1 MWHVREHKIS
11 QINLEHRLR
20 LEPFDFYLARRRL
33 RWAGHVSRMPMSRL
47 PRLLLSSWVD
57 HKRPQ
62 QRPQFTYGHG
72 LKRDLHNAGVDVKNW
87 GSLAMNRNLWHA
99 VTQQKNV
106 HCNSNGGGYAW
117 MEESKSE
124 DTAAERILPSPSSY
138 AGVILG
144 LSESSAIA
152 LDQQSTSKAIFLP
165 ANSNCDHHDM
175 QPTQATSPAQP
186 AAKSSFKII
195 SPPIILTVPQRC
207 SRRLA
212 AKAEQAGGRLVY
224 SHTNA
229 PLVILR

>member
-1 MWHVREHKIS
+1 
-11 QINLEHRLR
+11 
-20 LEPFDFYLARRRL
+20 
-33 RWAGHVSRMPMSRL
+33 MSRL

-87 GSLAMNRNLWHA
+87 GSLAMNCNLWHA

-117 MEESKSE
+117 MDESKSE
-124 DTAAERILPSPSSY
+124 DTAAERILPSLSSY

-144 LSESSAIA
+144 LSSANA
-152 LDQQSTSKAIFLP
+152 LDQQSASNAIILL
-165 ANSNCDHHDM
+165 AISNCDHHGM
-175 QPTQATSPAQP
+175 QPTQATSPA
-186 AAKSSFKII
+186 ANSSFKII

-212 AKAEQAGGRLVY
+212 AKAEQAGDRLVY
-224 SHTNA
+224 SHTDA
-229 PLVILR
+229 PRVILR